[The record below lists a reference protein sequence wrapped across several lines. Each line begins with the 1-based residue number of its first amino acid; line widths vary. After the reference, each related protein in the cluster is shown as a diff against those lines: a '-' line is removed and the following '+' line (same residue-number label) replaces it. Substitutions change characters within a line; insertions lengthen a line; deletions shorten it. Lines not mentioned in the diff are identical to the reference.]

1 MRMKISPPW
10 IEEPEQQLVTKSILH
25 LKPIQCVALGLPI
38 MCLPSNQST
47 KSLCYEV
54 VGDVMWYV
62 VMVVVEQ
69 FKINLMF
76 TGHWW
81 SCWCVVVM
89 TSSHCTSHTLLLLL
103 NLSTAKH
110 HSDWFYH
117 WENWFLNISLMFI
130 IAELNKIGENNK

>member
-1 MRMKISPPW
+1 MTSDEDGMRMKISPPW

-62 VMVVVEQ
+62 VIVVVEQ
-69 FKINLMF
+69 FKINLMA
-76 TGHWW
+76 TGP
-81 SCWCVVVM
+81 CCCVVVM
-89 TSSHCTSHTLLLLL
+89 TSSHCTSHTLPAPAQPVYCQTSFWLILSLGKLISKHQL
-103 NLSTAKH
+103 NV
-110 HSDWFYH
+110 YH
-117 WENWFLNISLMFI
+117 RRNE
-130 IAELNKIGENNK
+130 